1 MTKNNNMKNKIIN
14 IIILVI
20 GVLATLACVM
30 FALKYDP
37 ADPGKASF
45 YQDSSMYVT
54 YFLFF
59 VAALIA
65 IGFAVVQ
72 IVSNFKQAKTGLF
85 AVLGLVLLFGVTY
98 LLSGPSNSVVEQK
111 SEVTAHMAKVI
122 GGGILSTYLLVAIV
136 ILTIVWSVIASRLK
150 N

>member
-1 MTKNNNMKNKIIN
+1 MKNKIIN

-30 FALKYDP
+30 FALNYDAAEP
-37 ADPGKASF
+37 EKAAL
-45 YQDSSMYVT
+45 YQDLSMYVT

-72 IVSNFKQAKTGLF
+72 IISNFKQAKTGLF
-85 AVLGLVLLFGVTY
+85 AVLGLALLFGITY
-98 LLSGPSNSVVEQK
+98 FLSGPSNSAVEQK
-111 SEVTAHMAKVI
+111 FEVTAHMAKVI

-136 ILTIVWSVIASRLK
+136 ILTIVWSTIASRLK